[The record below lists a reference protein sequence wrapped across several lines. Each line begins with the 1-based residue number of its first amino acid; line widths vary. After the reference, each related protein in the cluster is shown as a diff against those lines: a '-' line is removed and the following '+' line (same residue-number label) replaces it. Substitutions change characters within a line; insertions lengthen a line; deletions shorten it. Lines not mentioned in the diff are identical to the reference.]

1 MTKQEIRV
9 ELSNLNKLYDRLID
23 ARSLYEELQRETIE
37 KIEDKEFETY
47 DLLEAVAETINEL
60 NKQQKSIH

>member
-23 ARSLYEELQRETIE
+23 ARNLYEELQRETIE